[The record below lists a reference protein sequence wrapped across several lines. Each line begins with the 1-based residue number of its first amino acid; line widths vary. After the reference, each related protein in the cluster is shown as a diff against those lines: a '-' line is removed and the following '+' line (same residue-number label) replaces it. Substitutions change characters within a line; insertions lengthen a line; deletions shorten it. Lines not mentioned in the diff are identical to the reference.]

1 VELASQKVEGD
12 DQTEPWLDNAK
23 QAVRELWDKEY
34 NRRYRTA
41 THQDGS
47 CEDRSDVSQFMDY
60 DSVET
65 PAGDLYQDYIECDP
79 VAKLSR
85 EEVLNYWNSRL
96 LSQSDLAHFALDM
109 LALPA
114 SSAECERVFSSS
126 KLLIT
131 SVRNRLNPDLV
142 EINEC
147 LKAWFSKESKEER
160 ELEERRIFGRGTR
173 LGG

>member
-1 VELASQKVEGD
+1 
-12 DQTEPWLDNAK
+12 
-23 QAVRELWDKEY
+23 
-34 NRRYRTA
+34 
-41 THQDGS
+41 
-47 CEDRSDVSQFMDY
+47 MDY

-79 VAKLSR
+79 VAKLPR
-85 EEVLNYWNSRL
+85 EEALNYWNSRL
-96 LSQSDLAHFALDM
+96 LSQPNLAHFALDM

-114 SSAECERVFSSS
+114 SSAECEHVFSSS

-142 EINEC
+142 EINGC

-160 ELEERRIFGRGTR
+160 ELEKNEGSSGGEYALEASWEDEGSESSDETR
-173 LGG
+173 DESDGDIYNSGEESETNEEDELLD